1 MIKVLI
7 CDDHAIVRQGLKQ
20 IVEDCNDIMIAGEAS
35 SGEELIRMISKDDS
49 HVIVLDITMDGI
61 GGIETLKEI
70 KHQKPDLGVLML
82 SMHPEEQYAIR
93 VLKAG
98 ASGYLTKKSAP
109 GELVQAIRAVFKGN
123 KYITPSVSEKLVSN
137 LNSDKQIQPH
147 ENLSDR
153 EYQVFVLLAKG
164 KTVGQI
170 ADDLHISVKTVSTY
184 KSRILDKMGIN
195 NMADMIRYAI
205 DKKLFS

>member
-1 MIKVLI
+1 MLI
-7 CDDHAIVRQGLKQ
+7 CDDHAIVRQGLRQ

-35 SGEELIRMISKDDS
+35 SGEEVIRMINKDDS
-49 HVIVLDITMDGI
+49 HVIILDITMDGM

-70 KHQKPDLGVLML
+70 KHQKPELGVLML

-109 GELVQAIRAVFKGN
+109 DELVQAIRTISIGK
-123 KYITPSVSEKLVSN
+123 KYITSSISEKLVST
-137 LNSDKQIQPH
+137 LNADEAVQPH
-147 ENLSDR
+147 ESLSDR
-153 EYQVFVLLAKG
+153 EYQVFEHLAKG

-170 ADDLHISVKTVSTY
+170 AENLYLSVKTVSTY
-184 KSRILDKMGIN
+184 KSRILNKMGIN

-205 DKKLFS
+205 EKKLFL

>member
-7 CDDHAIVRQGLKQ
+7 CDDHAIVRQGLRQ

-35 SGEELIRMISKDDS
+35 SGEEVIRMINKDDS
-49 HVIVLDITMDGI
+49 HVIILDITMDGM

-70 KHQKPDLGVLML
+70 KHQKPELGVLML

-109 GELVQAIRAVFKGN
+109 DELVQAIRTISIGK
-123 KYITPSVSEKLVSN
+123 KYITSSISEKLVST
-137 LNSDKQIQPH
+137 LNADEAVQPH
-147 ENLSDR
+147 ESLSDR
-153 EYQVFVLLAKG
+153 EYQVFEHLAKG

-170 ADDLHISVKTVSTY
+170 AENLYLSVKTVSTY
-184 KSRILDKMGIN
+184 KSRILNKMGIN

-205 DKKLFS
+205 EKKLFL